1 MNPVSD
7 QLGRSLTDL
16 RVSVTDRCNFRCRY
30 CMPREHFDQEHRYLP
45 RADILS
51 FEEIARIT
59 ASLAPLGLRKVRLTG
74 GEPLLRSEL
83 HKLVALLVRQQPELE
98 LALTTNGSLLAKH
111 AQALRDAGL
120 TRITV
125 SLDSLSPE
133 VFARMTD
140 SEFPVTDVLTGIE
153 AAHRA
158 GFGAIKVNAVV
169 RRGVNDHTI
178 VELARH
184 FKGSGDIVRFIEYM
198 DVGLTNGWRL
208 DHVLSGSE
216 IVARIGAE
224 LPLEPVRAN
233 YEGEVAKRYRYLDG
247 SGDIVRFIEYMDVGL
262 TNGWR
267 MDHVLSGREIVAR
280 IGAELPL
287 EAASANYTG
296 EVAKRYRY
304 LDGSGEIGIIT
315 SVTQPFCGDCGR
327 LRLSADGQIFGCLF
341 ARVGTDLRALLRSS
355 PDDAGL
361 AEKLEGFWRARA
373 DRYSELRS
381 AGTRGLPRLEMSY
394 LGG

>member
-1 MNPVSD
+1 MNSVRD
-7 QLGRSLTDL
+7 QLGRSVTDL

-51 FEEIARIT
+51 FEEIARVV

-83 HKLVALLVRQQPELE
+83 HKLIALLLRTQPELE
-98 LALTTNGSLLAKH
+98 IALTTNGSLLAKQ

-120 TRITV
+120 ARLTV

-140 SEFPVTDVLTGIE
+140 SDLPVTEVLAGIE
-153 AAHRA
+153 AAHRV
-158 GFGAIKVNAVV
+158 GFGPIKINAVV
-169 RRGVNDHTI
+169 RRGVNDQTI

-198 DVGLTNGWRL
+198 DVGLTNGWRM
-208 DHVLSGSE
+208 E
-216 IVARIGAE
+216 
-224 LPLEPVRAN
+224 
-233 YEGEVAKRYRYLDG
+233 
-247 SGDIVRFIEYMDVGL
+247 
-262 TNGWR
+262 
-267 MDHVLSGREIVAR
+267 HVLSGREIVAR
-280 IGAELPL
+280 IDAELPL
-287 EAASANYTG
+287 EPAVPNYPG

-304 LDGSGEIGIIT
+304 LDGSGEIGVIT

-327 LRLSADGQIFGCLF
+327 LRLSADGHMFGCLF
-341 ARVGTDLRALLRSS
+341 ARSGTDLRALLRAS
-355 PDDAGL
+355 PDDRAL
-361 AEKLEGFWRARA
+361 TEKLEAFWRARA

-381 AGTRGLPRLEMSY
+381 AGTRSLPRLEMSY

>member
-51 FEEIARIT
+51 FEEIARV
-59 ASLAPLGLRKVRLTG
+59 ASALLPLGLRKVRLTG

-83 HKLVALLVRQQPELE
+83 HKLVALLRSARSARSGEGELE
-98 LALTTNGSLLAKH
+98 VALTTNGSLLAKH
-111 AQALRDAGL
+111 ARALHDAGL
-120 TRITV
+120 NRLTV
-125 SLDSLSPE
+125 SLDSLAPD

-140 SEFPVTDVLTGIE
+140 SDLAVTDVLSGIE
-153 AAHRA
+153 TAHA
-158 GFGAIKVNAVV
+158 VGFGPIKINAVV
-169 RRGVNDHTI
+169 RRGVNDHTL

-208 DHVLSGSE
+208 DHVLSG
-216 IVARIGAE
+216 
-224 LPLEPVRAN
+224 
-233 YEGEVAKRYRYLDG
+233 
-247 SGDIVRFIEYMDVGL
+247 
-262 TNGWR
+262 
-267 MDHVLSGREIVAR
+267 REIVAR

-287 EAASANYTG
+287 EAVQANYAG

-304 LDGSGEIGIIT
+304 LDGSGEIGVIT

-355 PDDAGL
+355 PDDAPL
-361 AEKLEGFWRARA
+361 AAALHDLWRARA

-381 AGTRGLPRLEMSY
+381 AGTRSLPRLEMSY

>member
-1 MNPVSD
+1 MHTGMNSVSD
-7 QLGRSLTDL
+7 KLGRSLTDL

-30 CMPREHFDQEHRYLP
+30 CMPREHFDHEHRYLP
-45 RADILS
+45 RAEILS
-51 FEEIARIT
+51 FEEIARVVS
-59 ASLAPLGLRKVRLTG
+59 ALLPLGLRKVRLTG

-83 HKLVALLVRQQPELE
+83 PKLVALLRKQGELE

-111 AQALRDAGL
+111 ARALRDAGL
-120 TRITV
+120 DRITV

-140 SEFPVTDVLTGIE
+140 SDLAVSDVLAGIE
-153 AAHRA
+153 AAHA
-158 GFGAIKVNAVV
+158 VGFGPIKINSVV

-198 DVGLTNGWRL
+198 DVGLTNGWR
-208 DHVLSGSE
+208 
-216 IVARIGAE
+216 
-224 LPLEPVRAN
+224 
-233 YEGEVAKRYRYLDG
+233 
-247 SGDIVRFIEYMDVGL
+247 
-262 TNGWR
+262 

-280 IGAELPL
+280 IDAELPL
-287 EAASANYTG
+287 EAAQANYTG

-304 LDGSGEIGIIT
+304 LDGSGEIGVIT

-327 LRLSADGQIFGCLF
+327 MRLSADGQIFGCLF
-341 ARVGTDLRALLRSS
+341 ARFGTDLRARLRAST
-355 PDDAGL
+355 DDAAL
-361 AEKLEGFWRARA
+361 AQTLREFWRARD
-373 DRYSELRS
+373 DRYSEQRS
-381 AGTRGLPRLEMSY
+381 AGRSLPRLEMSY

>member
-30 CMPREHFDQEHRYLP
+30 CMPREHFDQEQRYLK
-45 RADILS
+45 RSDILS
-51 FEEIARIT
+51 FEEIARVVS
-59 ASLAPLGLRKVRLTG
+59 SLAPLGLRKVRLTG

-83 HKLVALLVRQQPELE
+83 HKLVALLRKDSTLE
-98 LALTTNGSLLAKH
+98 IALTSNGSLLKKH
-111 AQALRDAGL
+111 ARALRDAGL
-120 TRITV
+120 DRLTV

-140 SEFPVTDVLTGIE
+140 SEFPVTDVLSGIE
-153 AAHRA
+153 AAHAA
-158 GFGAIKVNAVV
+158 GFGPIKINAVV

-198 DVGLTNGWRL
+198 DVGLTNGWR
-208 DHVLSGSE
+208 
-216 IVARIGAE
+216 
-224 LPLEPVRAN
+224 
-233 YEGEVAKRYRYLDG
+233 
-247 SGDIVRFIEYMDVGL
+247 
-262 TNGWR
+262 

-280 IGAELPL
+280 IAEDLPL
-287 EAASANYTG
+287 EAVSPNYAG

-304 LDGSGEIGIIT
+304 SDGSGEIGVIT

-355 PDDAGL
+355 PDDTEL
-361 AEKLEGFWRARA
+361 CEKLEAFWRARG

-381 AGTRGLPRLEMSY
+381 AGTRSLPRLEMSY

>member
-1 MNPVSD
+1 
-7 QLGRSLTDL
+7 
-16 RVSVTDRCNFRCRY
+16 
-30 CMPREHFDQEHRYLP
+30 
-45 RADILS
+45 
-51 FEEIARIT
+51 
-59 ASLAPLGLRKVRLTG
+59 VRLTG

-83 HKLVALLVRQQPELE
+83 HKLVALLRKDSTLE
-98 LALTTNGSLLAKH
+98 IALTSNGSLLKKH
-111 AQALRDAGL
+111 ARALRDAGL
-120 TRITV
+120 DRLTV

-140 SEFPVTDVLTGIE
+140 SEFPVTDVLSGIE
-153 AAHRA
+153 AAHAA
-158 GFGAIKVNAVV
+158 GFGPIKINAVV

-198 DVGLTNGWRL
+198 DVGLTNGWR
-208 DHVLSGSE
+208 
-216 IVARIGAE
+216 
-224 LPLEPVRAN
+224 
-233 YEGEVAKRYRYLDG
+233 
-247 SGDIVRFIEYMDVGL
+247 
-262 TNGWR
+262 

-280 IGAELPL
+280 IAEDLPL
-287 EAASANYTG
+287 EAVSPNYAG

-304 LDGSGEIGIIT
+304 SDGSGEIGVIT

-355 PDDAGL
+355 PDDTEL
-361 AEKLEGFWRARA
+361 CEKLEAFWRARG

-381 AGTRGLPRLEMSY
+381 AGTRSLPRLEMSY

>member
-7 QLGRSLTDL
+7 QLGRPLTDL

-30 CMPREHFDQEHRYLP
+30 CMPREHFDHEHRYLP
-45 RADILS
+45 RAEILS
-51 FEEIARIT
+51 FEEIARVT
-59 ASLAPLGLRKVRLTG
+59 AALVPLGLRKVRLTG

-83 HKLVALLVRQQPELE
+83 HKLVALLRQQQELE
-98 LALTTNGSLLAKH
+98 IALTTNGSLLAKH
-111 AQALRDAGL
+111 ARALHDAGL
-120 TRITV
+120 HRLTV
-125 SLDSLSPE
+125 SLDSLAPD

-140 SEFPVTDVLTGIE
+140 SDLAVTDVLSGIE
-153 AAHRA
+153 AAHA
-158 GFGAIKVNAVV
+158 VGFGPIKINAVV

-198 DVGLTNGWRL
+198 DVGLTNGWR
-208 DHVLSGSE
+208 
-216 IVARIGAE
+216 
-224 LPLEPVRAN
+224 
-233 YEGEVAKRYRYLDG
+233 
-247 SGDIVRFIEYMDVGL
+247 MDQVF
-262 TNGWR
+262 
-267 MDHVLSGREIVAR
+267 SGREIVAR

-287 EAASANYTG
+287 EATQANYAG

-304 LDGSGEIGIIT
+304 LDGGGEIGVIT

-341 ARVGTDLRALLRSS
+341 ARVGADLRTLLRSS
-355 PDDAGL
+355 SDEAEL
-361 AEKLEGFWRARA
+361 REKLQAFWLARG

-381 AGTRGLPRLEMSY
+381 LGARSLPRLEMSY

>member
-30 CMPREHFDQEHRYLP
+30 CMPREHFDQEHRYLK
-45 RADILS
+45 RSDILS
-51 FEEIARIT
+51 FEEIARVV
-59 ASLAPLGLRKVRLTG
+59 AQLAPLGLRKVRLTG

-83 HKLVALLVRQQPELE
+83 HKLVALLRRDSELDI
-98 LALTTNGSLLAKH
+98 ALTTNGSLLAKQ
-111 AQALRDAGL
+111 ARALRDAGL
-120 TRITV
+120 NRLTV

-133 VFARMTD
+133 VFTRMTD
-140 SEFPVTDVLTGIE
+140 SGLSPSDVLAGIE
-153 AAHRA
+153 AAHA
-158 GFGAIKVNAVV
+158 VGFGPIKINAVV

-184 FKGSGDIVRFIEYM
+184 FK
-198 DVGLTNGWRL
+198 
-208 DHVLSGSE
+208 
-216 IVARIGAE
+216 
-224 LPLEPVRAN
+224 
-233 YEGEVAKRYRYLDG
+233 G

-287 EAASANYTG
+287 EASDPNYAG

-304 LDGSGEIGIIT
+304 LDGSGEIGVIT

-341 ARVGTDLRALLRSS
+341 ARVGTDLRTLLRGCA
-355 PDDAGL
+355 DDAEL
-361 AEKLEGFWRARA
+361 AEKLSSFWRARG

-381 AGTRGLPRLEMSY
+381 LGTRGLPRLEMSY

>member
-1 MNPVSD
+1 MQWGMNLVSD

-30 CMPREHFDQEHRYLP
+30 CMPREHFDREHGYLP
-45 RADILS
+45 RAEILT
-51 FEEIARIT
+51 FEEIARVV
-59 ASLAPLGLRKVRLTG
+59 ASLVPLGLRKVRLTG

-83 HKLVALLVRQQPELE
+83 HKLVHLLRQQQGVEV
-98 LALTTNGSLLAKH
+98 ALTTNGSLLAK
-111 AQALRDAGL
+111 QARALYDAGVHRL
-120 TRITV
+120 TV

-140 SEFPVTDVLTGIE
+140 TELPVSEVLSGIE
-153 AAHRA
+153 AAHA
-158 GFGAIKVNAVV
+158 VGFGPIKINAVV

-198 DVGLTNGWRL
+198 DVGLTNGWR
-208 DHVLSGSE
+208 
-216 IVARIGAE
+216 
-224 LPLEPVRAN
+224 
-233 YEGEVAKRYRYLDG
+233 
-247 SGDIVRFIEYMDVGL
+247 
-262 TNGWR
+262 

-280 IGAELPL
+280 ISAELPL
-287 EAASANYTG
+287 EAASANYVG

-304 LDGSGEIGIIT
+304 LDGSGEIGVIT
-315 SVTQPFCGDCGR
+315 SVTQPFCGDCRR
-327 LRLSADGQIFGCLF
+327 LRLSADGQVFGCLF

-355 PDDAGL
+355 PDDAAL
-361 AEKLEGFWRARA
+361 TAKLEAFWRARA

-381 AGTRGLPRLEMSY
+381 TGARSLPRLEMSY

>member
-51 FEEIARIT
+51 FEEIVRVAR
-59 ASLAPLGLRKVRLTG
+59 ALAPLGLRKVRLTG

-83 HKLVALLVRQQPELE
+83 YKLVSLLKREAGFEV
-98 LALTTNGSLLAKH
+98 ALTTNGSLLAKQ
-111 AQALRDAGL
+111 ARALRDAGL
-120 TRITV
+120 DRLTV

-140 SEFPVTDVLTGIE
+140 SGLPVTDVLAGIE
-153 AAHRA
+153 AAHA
-158 GFGAIKVNAVV
+158 VGFGPIKINAVV

-198 DVGLTNGWRL
+198 DVGLTNGWR
-208 DHVLSGSE
+208 
-216 IVARIGAE
+216 
-224 LPLEPVRAN
+224 
-233 YEGEVAKRYRYLDG
+233 
-247 SGDIVRFIEYMDVGL
+247 MDQ
-262 TNGWR
+262 
-267 MDHVLSGREIVAR
+267 VLSGREIVAR
-280 IGAELPL
+280 IDAQLAL
-287 EAASANYTG
+287 EVASANYTG

-304 LDGSGEIGIIT
+304 RDGSGEIGVIT

-327 LRLSADGQIFGCLF
+327 LRLSADGQLFGCRF
-341 ARVGTDLRALLRSS
+341 ARVGTDLRALLRASS
-355 PDDAGL
+355 DDAAL
-361 AEKLEGFWRARA
+361 LEKLREFWRARG

-381 AGTRGLPRLEMSY
+381 AGTRSLPRAEMSY

>member
-1 MNPVSD
+1 M
-7 QLGRSLTDL
+7 
-16 RVSVTDRCNFRCRY
+16 
-30 CMPREHFDQEHRYLP
+30 
-45 RADILS
+45 I
-51 FEEIARIT
+51 
-59 ASLAPLGLRKVRLTG
+59 
-74 GEPLLRSEL
+74 
-83 HKLVALLVRQQPELE
+83 
-98 LALTTNGSLLAKH
+98 
-111 AQALRDAGL
+111 
-120 TRITV
+120 
-125 SLDSLSPE
+125 
-133 VFARMTD
+133 
-140 SEFPVTDVLTGIE
+140 
-153 AAHRA
+153 
-158 GFGAIKVNAVV
+158 

-247 SGDIVRFIEYMDVGL
+247 SG
-262 TNGWR
+262 
-267 MDHVLSGREIVAR
+267 
-280 IGAELPL
+280 
-287 EAASANYTG
+287 
-296 EVAKRYRY
+296 
-304 LDGSGEIGIIT
+304 EIGVIT

-355 PDDAGL
+355 ADDAPL
-361 AEKLEGFWRARA
+361 AATLHDFWRARA
-373 DRYSELRS
+373 DRYSELRATGQRS
-381 AGTRGLPRLEMSY
+381 LPRLEMSY

>member
-30 CMPREHFDQEHRYLP
+30 CMPREHFDHEHRYLP

-51 FEEIARIT
+51 FEEIARVVS
-59 ASLAPLGLRKVRLTG
+59 ALAPLGLRKVRLTG

-83 HKLVALLVRQQPELE
+83 HKLIALLHSAHSAHSATGGELE
-98 LALTTNGSLLAKH
+98 VALTTNGSLLARH
-111 AQALRDAGL
+111 ARALRDAGL
-120 TRITV
+120 NRLTV
-125 SLDSLSPE
+125 SLDSLAPE

-140 SEFPVTDVLTGIE
+140 SDLAVTEVLAGIE
-153 AAHRA
+153 AAHA
-158 GFGAIKVNAVV
+158 VGFGPIKINAVV

-247 SGDIVRFIEYMDVGL
+247 SG
-262 TNGWR
+262 
-267 MDHVLSGREIVAR
+267 
-280 IGAELPL
+280 
-287 EAASANYTG
+287 
-296 EVAKRYRY
+296 
-304 LDGSGEIGIIT
+304 EIGVIT

-355 PDDAGL
+355 ADDAPL
-361 AEKLEGFWRARA
+361 AATLHDFWRARA
-373 DRYSELRS
+373 DRYSELRATGQRS
-381 AGTRGLPRLEMSY
+381 LPRLEMSY

>member
-51 FEEIARIT
+51 FEEIARV
-59 ASLAPLGLRKVRLTG
+59 ASSLAPLGLRKVRLTG

-83 HKLVALLVRQQPELE
+83 SKLVALLKRDPALE
-98 LALTTNGSLLAKH
+98 VALTSNGSLLAKH

-120 TRITV
+120 DRLTV
-125 SLDSLSPE
+125 SLDSLSPD

-140 SEFPVTDVLTGIE
+140 SGFPVTDVLSGIE
-153 AAHRA
+153 AAHAA
-158 GFGAIKVNAVV
+158 GFGPIKINAVV

-198 DVGLTNGWRL
+198 DVGLTNGWR
-208 DHVLSGSE
+208 
-216 IVARIGAE
+216 
-224 LPLEPVRAN
+224 
-233 YEGEVAKRYRYLDG
+233 
-247 SGDIVRFIEYMDVGL
+247 
-262 TNGWR
+262 
-267 MDHVLSGREIVAR
+267 MDHVLSGREIVAL
-280 IGAELPL
+280 IDAELPL
-287 EAASANYTG
+287 EPASANYTG

-304 LDGSGEIGIIT
+304 LDGSGEIGVIT

-327 LRLSADGQIFGCLF
+327 LRLSADGQLFGCLF
-341 ARVGTDLRALLRSS
+341 ARVGTDLRALLRAS
-355 PDDAGL
+355 PDDS
-361 AEKLEGFWRARA
+361 KLREALHEFWRARG

-381 AGTRGLPRLEMSY
+381 LGTRSLPRAEMSY